1 VSAISFKTSASSFA
15 RVAPSQSGRERD
27 VAAWQQFLVIAGA
40 HFLALVSPG
49 PDFFLIV
56 RSAVVNGPR
65 TAGGVCVG
73 IAVANAV
80 YIALAI
86 AGVSLLQTSALFF
99 SLLKWGGCGYLAWIG
114 WRFVR
119 SSGELAMPVTD
130 SPQASP
136 SGWWRECRTGFLS
149 GILNPKNSLFYSSL
163 FSLGFDAAT
172 PPGVRLAYGLWMFA
186 VVLLWDLAVA
196 RAAGHPPLVR
206 RFRAHIRMLERLTGA
221 VLLAIAA
228 AIAGAR

>member
-1 VSAISFKTSASSFA
+1 M
-15 RVAPSQSGRERD
+15 
-27 VAAWQQFLVIAGA
+27 AAWQQFLVIAGA

-130 SPQASP
+130 SPRTSP

-149 GILNPKNSLFYSSL
+149 GILNPKNSLFYASL

-172 PPGVRLAYGLWMFA
+172 PPGVRLAYGVWMFS

-206 RFRAHIRMLERLTGA
+206 RFRAHVRMLERLTGA
-221 VLLAIAA
+221 VLLTIAA

>member
-1 VSAISFKTSASSFA
+1 M
-15 RVAPSQSGRERD
+15 
-27 VAAWQQFLVIAGA
+27 AAWLQFLVIAGA

-65 TAGGVCVG
+65 TASGVCLG

-86 AGVSLLQTSALFF
+86 AGVSLLQTSAPLF
-99 SLLKWGGCGYLAWIG
+99 SLLKWGGCAWLAWLG
-114 WRFVR
+114 WRFMR
-119 SSGELAMPVTD
+119 SSGELSMPVSDGTR
-130 SPQASP
+130 ASP
-136 SGWWRECRTGFLS
+136 SGWWKECRTGFLS
-149 GILNPKNSLFYSSL
+149 GILNPKNSLFYASL

-172 PPGVRLAYGLWMFA
+172 PQGVRLAYGVWMFSA
-186 VVLLWDLAVA
+186 VLLWDLGVA
-196 RAAGHPPLVR
+196 RAAGHPPVVR
-206 RFRAHIRMLERLTGA
+206 RFRAHLRLLERLTGA